1 MFCQW
6 PGAEKMFVVAA
17 QKKVLSNLC
26 GNEVP
31 VYKKCIPRW
40 LHEEAEKPYP
50 ETVKTPVEISAIHES
65 CWK

>member
-31 VYKKCIPRW
+31 VYKK
-40 LHEEAEKPYP
+40 EYSKMVA
-50 ETVKTPVEISAIHES
+50 
-65 CWK
+65 